1 MCVIPPIAAVL
12 VVLFHLLFVLLVLVV
27 GEVAC
32 RRMK

>member
-1 MCVIPPIAAVL
+1 MCVISAVL